1 MASPVRPMTQ
11 GEIEMAR
18 LLFGDAIDY
27 ARVRIYGRGFLWF
40 GLQHPHV
47 AISPNGNIYF
57 TATRYLDD
65 FSTSTHRDKH
75 WFIHEMVHV
84 WQFQLGYPV
93 LLRGAVRL
101 FLDYDYRLD
110 ATKRLSDFNME
121 AQGELLADYFALR
134 FLGDPSLTRREYTLA
149 DYAPVLAGFLE
160 SPAARVHLPR
170 WRFRPRAADPAGSIR
185 R

>member
-1 MASPVRPMTQ
+1 MAAPVRPMTS

-18 LLFGDAIDY
+18 LLFRDAIDY
-27 ARVRIYGRGFLWF
+27 GRVRIYGRGFLWF

-57 TATRYLDD
+57 TAARYLDD
-65 FSTSTHRDKH
+65 FSTSSQKDKH

-84 WQFQLGYPV
+84 WQYQLGYPV

-110 ATKRLSDFNME
+110 ASKRLADFNME

-134 FLGDPSLTRREYTLA
+134 FLGNTDVMRHTGKLAAYEQVLA
-149 DYAPVLAGFLE
+149 DFLDR
-160 SPAARVHLPR
+160 PAAKVHLPR
-170 WRFRPRAADPAGSIR
+170 RFFM
-185 R
+185 